1 MRFAGRL
8 LSANPAAAALAMV
21 LAATLAGCAP
31 AGPSGQNG
39 TNDGGTAGAG
49 GTVTVFAAA
58 SLKATF
64 TELAGEFEASNP
76 GTKVTLSFA
85 GSADL
90 ATQVS
95 QGAPADVF
103 ASADTRTMA
112 RLQDEGL
119 VEGEPRNFAS
129 NTLTIVVP
137 PGNPAGITGF
147 SDLARAG
154 VKLVACAGQVPCGAS
169 TRTIE
174 QESGITL
181 SPVSEES
188 SVTDV
193 LGKVVSGEADAG
205 LVYVTDAR
213 TAGGKVESV
222 PIPEAAAAVNT
233 YPIATMKGARN
244 KQAADAFMDLVLGSE
259 GRTVLGSAG
268 FGTAQP

>member
-1 MRFAGRL
+1 VRSASRF
-8 LSANPAAAALAMV
+8 LSATPAAASMAMV

-31 AGPSGQNG
+31 AGQNG
-39 TNDGGTAGAG
+39 TDDGGTPGPG
-49 GTVTVFAAA
+49 STVTVFAAA
-58 SLKATF
+58 SLKAAF
-64 TELAGEFEASNP
+64 TQLAGEFEASNP

-90 ATQVS
+90 VTQIS

-103 ASADTRTMA
+103 ASADTPNMA

-147 SDLARAG
+147 GDLARAG
-154 VKLVACAGQVPCGAS
+154 VKVVVCAGQVPCGAA

-174 QESGITL
+174 QESGTTL
-181 SPVSEES
+181 NPVSEES

-193 LGKVVSGEADAG
+193 LGKVTSGEADAG

-213 TAGGKVESV
+213 TAGGKVASI
-222 PIPEAAAAVNT
+222 PLPEAATAVNT
-233 YPIATMKGARN
+233 YPIATVKGARN
-244 KQAADAFMDLVLGSE
+244 KQAADAFVHLVLGSQ
-259 GRTVLGSAG
+259 GRAVLGSAG
-268 FGTAQP
+268 FGTPQP